1 MLVGSGQQPR
11 DPSSDWRMAAEQ
23 ARRDWLYAHQ
33 FYENLTDSELIDYA
47 IYMILAAE
55 RRYMY
60 ILNKIRRFEGYSAE
74 QEKESDKSLLVYYNR
89 V

>member
-1 MLVGSGQQPR
+1 MLVENSQQPR
-11 DPSSDWRMAAEQ
+11 DASLDWRKAAEQ
-23 ARRDWLYAHQ
+23 ARQDWLYAHQ

-60 ILNKIRRFEGYSAE
+60 TLNKIRKFEGYSAARD
-74 QEKESDKSLLVYYNR
+74 KESDKSLLVYYNR
-89 V
+89 I